1 MSALLSPALA
11 QCSPCQLSPVCP
23 QAVRDSHP
31 GGGLGHHGDDV
42 DAQRMGGHVE
52 TAVCGKKMALFRVSR
67 ASKAPQWVGLR
78 QFVACLAISVADWI
92 PKNSS

>member
-1 MSALLSPALA
+1 MTPVLLSPLLA
-11 QCSPCQLSPVCP
+11 RRLPCKLSLVCP

-52 TAVCGKKMALFRVSR
+52 TAVCGKEIAGFRVS
-67 ASKAPQWVGLR
+67 ALVH
-78 QFVACLAISVADWI
+78 
-92 PKNSS
+92 